1 MKNVKAI
8 SFFISIATFN
18 FIVSCGEED
27 AVSYSLTVQVEPDDG
42 GSVSQRSENFISD
55 TKVTLIATAN
65 SNYSFSTW
73 TGSVNSTSNPLD
85 IIMDEDKSVVAVFEL
100 MDSDRDGITDDLDE
114 CPNTVEGSVVDDNG
128 CNEDINEDIKEV
140 VATVWTGDVVNFSK
154 ADGADPTLAANQ
166 DRITDKVW
174 ITRDNEGGQIYNRIL
189 ESTSDKVTSP
199 LGTAWSEGALD
210 DYASLTYTSF
220 RTATGKPKNAVGK
233 TYVVHLTEENIYL
246 SVKLTSWSQG
256 KAGGFGYERSSK

>member
-1 MKNVKAI
+1 MKNVKVISLIICTAI
-8 SFFISIATFN
+8 FI
-18 FIVSCGEED
+18 FIVSCGDED
-27 AVSYSLTVQVEPDDG
+27 LMSYSLTVKVEPDDG
-42 GSVSQRSENFISD
+42 GSVSQGSENFISGA
-55 TKVTLIATAN
+55 KVTLIATAN

-85 IIMDEDKSVVAVFEL
+85 IIMDEDKSLVAVFEL
-100 MDSDRDGITDDLDE
+100 IDSDRDGITDELDE
-114 CPNTVEGSVVDDNG
+114 CPNTVEGSTVDENG
-128 CNEDINEDIKEV
+128 CKEDITEV

-154 ADGADPTLAANQ
+154 ANGADPALAANQ

-174 ITRDNEGGQIYNRIL
+174 ITRNNEGGQIYNRVL
-189 ESTSDKVTSP
+189 ESTSDKDTSP

-233 TYVVHLTEENIYL
+233 TYVVHLIEENIYL

>member
-1 MKNVKAI
+1 M
-8 SFFISIATFN
+8 
-18 FIVSCGEED
+18 
-27 AVSYSLTVQVEPDDG
+27 SYSLTVQVEPDDG
-42 GSVSQRSENFISD
+42 GNVSQKSENFISG
-55 TKVTLIATAN
+55 TKVILVGTAN

-73 TGSVNSTSNPLD
+73 SGSINSTSNPLD
-85 IIMDEDKSVVAVFEL
+85 IIMDEHKSVVAVFKL

-114 CPNTVEGSVVDDNG
+114 CPNTVEGSTVDDNG
-128 CNEDINEDIKEV
+128 CNEDLKEV
-140 VATVWTGDVVNFSK
+140 VATVWTGDLINFIK
-154 ADGADPTLAANQ
+154 ADGADPALAVNQ

>member
-1 MKNVKAI
+1 MKNVKVISLTICIAI
-8 SFFISIATFN
+8 FN
-18 FIVSCGEED
+18 FIVSCGEEG
-27 AVSYSLTVQVEPDDG
+27 AVSYFLTVQVEPDDG
-42 GSVSQRSENFISD
+42 GSVSQGSENFISGA
-55 TKVTLIATAN
+55 KVTLFATSN

-85 IIMDEDKSVVAVFEL
+85 IIMDEDKSLVAVFEL
-100 MDSDRDGITDDLDE
+100 IDSDRDGITDELDE
-114 CPNTVEGSVVDDNG
+114 CPNTVEGSTVDENG
-128 CNEDINEDIKEV
+128 CKEDITEV

-154 ADGADPTLAANQ
+154 ANGADPALAANQ

-174 ITRDNEGGQIYNRIL
+174 ITRNNEGGQIYNRVL
-189 ESTSDKVTSP
+189 ESTSDKDTSP

-233 TYVVHLTEENIYL
+233 TYVVHLIEENIYL